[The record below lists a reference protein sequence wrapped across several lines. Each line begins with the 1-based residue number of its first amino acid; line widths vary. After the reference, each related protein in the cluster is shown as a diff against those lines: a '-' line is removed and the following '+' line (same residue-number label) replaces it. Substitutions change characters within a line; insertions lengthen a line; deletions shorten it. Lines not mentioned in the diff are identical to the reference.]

1 MKTLLPT
8 EMECGGAE
16 YHTNTCWVP
25 YKHLQNAKINATSI
39 KIETALSSRV
49 GKKKSI
55 FSSQSCVKLTNFS
68 YGCDF
73 PPLSASF
80 SSVPLPWVV

>member
-49 GKKKSI
+49 GKKN
-55 FSSQSCVKLTNFS
+55 L
-68 YGCDF
+68 Y
-73 PPLSASF
+73 
-80 SSVPLPWVV
+80 SVHRVV